1 MNNIIPILKNQ
12 SEPQTLIKVLNHLMR
27 KADISVHQL
36 SKNTGL
42 SNTTVKRM
50 CFDPDSNPT
59 LASITKIS
67 EFFNI
72 TPNQL
77 IGVEPLESES
87 ITYRANFNA
96 WTNVPILSLK
106 QVMQWPDN
114 IEMIRES
121 SETRFIKTD
130 VQTNEHVFAIIEKEG
145 ALEPRFPEGTV
156 LIFDS
161 ERTAPQNKDFVLLIS
176 KNKDLPQFRQIL
188 IDGSDMYVKSINPEI
203 KDPPTLVDTTTT
215 KIMATLIQARSDF
228 GS

>member
-12 SEPQTLIKVLNHLMR
+12 SEPQPLIKVLNHLMR
-27 KADISVHQL
+27 KANISVHQL

-77 IGVEPLESES
+77 IGVEPLESEN
-87 ITYRANFNA
+87 IAYHANFNA
-96 WTNVPILSLK
+96 WTNVPLISLK
-106 QVMQWPDN
+106 QAALWPNN
-114 IEMIRES
+114 IETIKES
-121 SETRFIKTD
+121 SEIRFIKTD

-145 ALEPRFPEGTV
+145 ALEPRFPEGTI

-188 IDGSDMYVKSINPEI
+188 IDGSDMYVKSVNPEI
-203 KDPPTLVDTTTT
+203 KDFPTLIDPSTT
-215 KIMATLIQARSDF
+215 KIIATLIQARSDF
-228 GS
+228 AT

>member
-1 MNNIIPILKNQ
+1 MNNIIQILKNQ
-12 SEPQTLIKVLNHLMR
+12 SEPLTLIKVLNHLMR
-27 KADISVHQL
+27 KANISVHQL

-50 CFDPDSNPT
+50 CFDQDSNPT
-59 LASITKIS
+59 LTSITKIS

-77 IGVEPLESES
+77 IGIEPLVSES
-87 ITYRANFNA
+87 VAYRANFNA

-106 QVMQWPDN
+106 QVMLWPDN
-114 IEMIRES
+114 IETIKES
-121 SETRFIKTD
+121 SDTRFIKTD
-130 VQTNEHVFAIIEKEG
+130 VHTNEHVFSIIEKEG

-161 ERTAPQNKDFVLLIS
+161 ERTSPQNKDFVLLIS

-203 KDPPTLVDTTTT
+203 KDFPTLIDASTT
-215 KIMATLIQARSDF
+215 KIIATLIQARSDF
-228 GS
+228 FA